1 MYYLLKNNEM
11 IKYFQNRFALSEKGA
26 KSFLGSILLTTLL
39 NIAMLLPAVF
49 VFLFL
54 TEYLRPVMSPGA
66 SVSNGFWYYV
76 AVALVFMAG
85 FFIIFLF
92 FDIATLTKGD
102 IPKGKIC
109 FF

>member
-76 AVALVFMAG
+76 AVALVFMAVVFIISP
-85 FFIIFLF
+85 FFIRK
-92 FDIATLTKGD
+92 AHVSN
-102 IPKGKIC
+102 P
-109 FF
+109 